1 MKVLKFTLDQE
12 LPEFVYVTETLGLGD
27 TVVGWATVE
36 EIIETLGLGD
46 IFYSRE
52 DVAYTESLGLGD
64 GLSILTEET
73 LAEILGL
80 GDSYYHPDFADLYE
94 SLGLGDTISESMTL
108 YVEIDEN
115 IGFSD
120 GGYGYLEINFNLRWR
135 TRTKKLNYGY
145 GVAPYG
151 DVITYGEGD
160 VVDELKEFKVKVIR
174 LSDDTL
180 LRTATITIT
189 NKLFPDA
196 SAKYSYTSAMN
207 ITDNGYFEPNLR
219 FEVFQ
224 VDINDVWSPG
234 KYLDITVSDGGGD
247 LI

>member
-12 LPEFVYVTETLGLGD
+12 LPEFVYVEETLGLGD
-27 TVVGWATVE
+27 TTVGFSTEVNFV
-36 EIIETLGLGD
+36 ETLGLSD
-46 IFYSRE
+46 TFYSRE
-52 DVAYTESLGLGD
+52 DVAYVESLGLGD
-64 GLSILTEET
+64 ALSITVEEAI
-73 LAEILGL
+73 AEILGL

-94 SLGLGDTISESMTL
+94 SLGLGDAISESMDI

-120 GGYGYLEINFNLRWR
+120 GGYGYLEIDFNLRWR
-135 TRTKKLNYGY
+135 TRTKKLNYGS
-145 GVAPYG
+145 GTAPYG
-151 DVITYGEGD
+151 DILSYGDGD

-189 NKLFPDA
+189 NKLFPDG
-196 SAKYSYTSAMN
+196 SAQYGYTSAMN
-207 ITDNGYFEPNLR
+207 VTDNGYFEPNLR

-224 VDINDVWSPG
+224 VDVNDVWSPG
-234 KYLDITVSDGGGD
+234 KYLDITITGGGGD